1 MHLYSQIEEHILKQ
15 IQTGELKEGDAIPTE
30 VELSEQ
36 FGVSRP
42 TVRQAL
48 NQLVN
53 KGYLERT
60 KGKGSF
66 IKKPKLTQ
74 EYTRFIESYNVEIE
88 KKGLIPKTI
97 VLEKKILES
106 DEHIAKQLEIS
117 PLEKVIYIKRLRY
130 AFKER
135 GGQPIVLTTVYIPY
149 KQIPKLLQYDFESFS
164 LYEVLEKNELY
175 VKRVRRELEVTIAQ
189 DKLAK
194 LLEIRSGDPVQ
205 RISSVGYLEDGRVIE
220 YSISYYPAE
229 RNKFI
234 VEIIR

>member
-1 MHLYSQIEEHILKQ
+1 MHLYSQIEEHLLKQ
-15 IQTGELKEGDAIPTE
+15 IKTGELKEGDAIPTE

-48 NQLVN
+48 NKLVN
-53 KGYLERT
+53 NGYLERT

-66 IKKPKLTQ
+66 VKKPKLTQ
-74 EYTRFIESYNVEIE
+74 EYTRFIESYNVEIA

-97 VLEKKILES
+97 VLEKSIIES
-106 DEHIAKQLEIS
+106 DAEIAKRLGIVCG
-117 PLEKVIYIKRLRY
+117 EKVICITRLRY
-130 AFKER
+130 AFKEK

-149 KQIPKLLQYDFESFS
+149 MRIPKLLKYDFETFS
-164 LYEVLEKNELY
+164 LYEILENNNLY
-175 VKRVRRELEVTIAQ
+175 VKRVQRELEITIANDQ
-189 DKLAK
+189 FAK
-194 LLEIRSGDPVQ
+194 LLEINEGDAVHL
-205 RISSVGYLEDGRVIE
+205 ISSVGYLEDGNVIE
-220 YSISYYPAE
+220 YSVSYYPAE